1 MALSLEKLWKDAT
14 DDAVLGAA
22 AHWDS
27 LNEEARQAV
36 IAEAKLRG
44 LDFQVPKCTA
54 EEEETSPAASTSPT
68 VWMLVALA
76 VVGVAAIGY
85 LV

>member
-27 LNEEARQAV
+27 LNEEARQVV
-36 IAEAKLRG
+36 IAEAKRRG
-44 LDFQVPKCTA
+44 LAFQVPTLEGS
-54 EEEETSPAASTSPT
+54 EEEAAPAPTTSST

-76 VVGVAAIGY
+76 VVGVAALGY

>member
-54 EEEETSPAASTSPT
+54 EEEETSSAPATSPT